1 MEGAPFSLDGG
12 LMVRRGSVRL
22 SLSECVDLIKGAS
35 HTILLPSLMCDAEG
49 QHLESETA
57 DAVGKKQSTSSL
69 IPRTKSSP
77 KQRQKKRPLEN
88 FVTGE
93 TKGEFHESS

>member
-22 SLSECVDLIKGAS
+22 SLSECVDLIKGAN
-35 HTILLPSLMCDAEG
+35 HTILLPSLTYSAEG
-49 QHLESETA
+49 QHLESETS
-57 DAVGKKQSTSSL
+57 DAVEKEQSKSS
-69 IPRTKSSP
+69 KSSSKNSP
-77 KQRQKKRPLEN
+77 KQRQRKRPLKN

-93 TKGEFHESS
+93 